1 MKIEVLT
8 PQIEFCSVGMEY
20 GTEKNKHVV
29 FENLSLTI
37 SENEFVVIVGGSG
50 CGKTTLLNLAAGFTK
65 PSHGSVLVKGKNVD
79 GAGRDRGVVFQQYA
93 VFPWLTVRQNIEF
106 PLNLEC
112 CELDISE
119 KKDIVEH
126 YLITTGLKN
135 FENSLP
141 KALSGGMKQRVAIA
155 RAYAA
160 NPQILLM
167 DEPFAALDAQSRGSM
182 QEVLQKITVEE
193 NKAALFI
200 THSVEEAIFLADRIV
215 VMGNQPAVIKEIINT
230 PFANKK
236 RNTEIRLLPEFI
248 ELRRHIENQLKK

>member
-1 MKIEVLT
+1 MKIEVIP
-8 PQIEFCSVGMEY
+8 PQISFCSVGMHY
-20 GTEKNKHVV
+20 GKDEDKHIV
-29 FENLSLTI
+29 FENLSLNI
-37 SENEFVVIVGGSG
+37 FENEFVVIVGGSG
-50 CGKTTLLNLAAGFTK
+50 CGKTTLLNLAAGFIK
-65 PSHGSVLVKGKNVD
+65 PSHGSILVKGEKVE

-93 VFPWLTVRQNIEF
+93 VFPWLTVRENIEF

-112 CELDISE
+112 CKLDAHE

-126 YLITTGLKN
+126 YLTTTGLKN

-167 DEPFAALDAQSRGSM
+167 DEPFAALDAQSRSSM
-182 QEVLQKITVEE
+182 QEVLQKMTVEE

-230 PFANKK
+230 PFASKK
-236 RNTEIRLLPEFI
+236 RNSEIRLLPEFI
-248 ELRRHIENQLKK
+248 ELRRHIEKKLKY